1 MQIFVKTLS
10 GTRLIVEVESTD
22 KIGDVKDKI
31 QYMEGIPADQ
41 QRIIFAGKSCE
52 DDITLR
58 EANIQKEA
66 TLHLVLRLRMGEEYN
81 GRQPGGRAG
90 PHEVT
95 TLLRCPRST
104 IRSQNLTTRVTLRAL
119 RGGTTASST
128 RPRHRTKPR
137 RRSRRSPGPPC
148 HPKSHYPHKCRVLLP
163 LGGRPRR
170 RHRTGRIGSM
180 TDESL
185 CEWVTAYSVVQLQFG
200 RQRAPRHPSICSQ
213 YL

>member
-1 MQIFVKTLS
+1 MTSPHRPVCGHALSAVGPKMQIFVKTLT
-10 GTRLIVEVESTD
+10 GTQLIVEVESTD

-52 DDITLR
+52 DDSTLR

-95 TLLRCPRST
+95 TLLRCPRERDRITESDHT
-104 IRSQNLTTRVTLRAL
+104 RNSKGLTWGDDGKLHS
-119 RGGTTASST
+119 TTAQNPAEASVQAISWATMPSKVAQSS
-128 RPRHRTKPR
+128 
-137 RRSRRSPGPPC
+137 
-148 HPKSHYPHKCRVLLP
+148 
-163 LGGRPRR
+163 
-170 RHRTGRIGSM
+170 
-180 TDESL
+180 
-185 CEWVTAYSVVQLQFG
+185 
-200 RQRAPRHPSICSQ
+200 
-213 YL
+213 